1 MWGGEVTYR
10 EQRMQLN
17 IYVDGASWGN
27 PGPAAIGAVIKDG
40 KQKELANI
48 SQYIGEATNNQAE
61 YQAVIAA
68 LKSAA
73 RFKAAEVTLYLD
85 SELVARQL
93 AGSYKVRNLFL
104 FPLYKEAAELCKEFA
119 NLSIVHI
126 GHDENVE
133 AHALAKAALRKFMR
147 QEV

>member
-1 MWGGEVTYR
+1 
-10 EQRMQLN
+10 MQLN

-40 KQKELANI
+40 RQKELASL

-68 LKSAA
+68 LKAA
-73 RFKAAEVTLYLD
+73 LKFKATEVTLYLD
-85 SELVARQL
+85 SELVVRQL

-104 FPLYKEAAELCKEFA
+104 FPLYKEAAELCKKFN

-126 GHDENVE
+126 GHDGNIE
-133 AHALAKAALRKFMR
+133 AHALAKAALKKFKK
-147 QEV
+147 QQA

>member
-1 MWGGEVTYR
+1 MH
-10 EQRMQLN
+10 LK

-27 PGPAAIGAVIKDG
+27 PGPAAIGVVIKDEQ
-40 KQKELANI
+40 QKELVKI
-48 SQYIGEATNNQAE
+48 SRYIGEITNNQAE

-68 LKSAA
+68 LEAA
-73 RFKAAEVTLYLD
+73 AGFKAASVTLYLD

-104 FPLYKEAAELCKEFA
+104 FPLYREAVELSKKFA

-126 GHDENVE
+126 GHEENAE
-133 AHALAKAALRKFMR
+133 AHALAKAALKKFVRK
-147 QEV
+147 

>member
-1 MWGGEVTYR
+1 MH
-10 EQRMQLN
+10 LN
-17 IYVDGASWGN
+17 IYADGASWGN

-40 KQKELANI
+40 KQKELANV

-68 LKSAA
+68 LKEAV
-73 RFKAAEVTLYLD
+73 RFKAAAVTLYLD

-104 FPLYKEAAELCKEFA
+104 FPLYKEAIELCKKFD

-126 GHDENVE
+126 GHDGNIE
-133 AHALAKAALRKFMR
+133 AHALAKAALKKFTR
-147 QEV
+147 REAEAT